1 MTRTWDDNRE
11 LINGLWPMA
20 QFTAEEADL
29 WRADLHALD
38 QEALFE
44 AIRQVKRSRDSVY
57 PQLAWVHEA
66 YREIRAK
73 ARAARPPLPGPP
85 AFAGD
90 RLTIDPVRERQLR
103 RELEHAIDRAGGDE
117 LDAVVD
123 RINGEI
129 DNLEARSAIALMARV
144 RQRRDG
150 EQAAAPA
157 VLRTVREIVEDRQ
170 PADSAADVEAR
181 RQAALRVFGANT

>member
-1 MTRTWDDNRE
+1 MTRTWDANRE

-29 WRADLHALD
+29 WRADLHGLD
-38 QEALFE
+38 QAALFE
-44 AIRQVKRSRDSVY
+44 AIRQVKRTRDSIY

-73 ARAARPPLPGPP
+73 ARAARPPVAGPP

-103 RELEHAIDRAGGDE
+103 RELEHAIETAGDGE

-123 RINGEI
+123 RITREI
-129 DNLEARSAIALMARV
+129 DNLEARSTITLMARV
-144 RQRRDG
+144 RERRDG
-150 EQAAAPA
+150 GRGAAPA
-157 VLRTVREIVEDRQ
+157 VVRTVREFVEERT
-170 PADSAADVEAR
+170 PAESAAEIEAR
-181 RQAALRVFGANT
+181 RQAALRVFGANA

>member
-1 MTRTWDDNRE
+1 MTRTWDANRE

-29 WRADLHALD
+29 WRADLHGLD
-38 QEALFE
+38 QAALFE

-73 ARAARPPLPGPP
+73 ARAARPPVLGPP

-90 RLTIDPVRERQLR
+90 RLSIDPVRERQLR
-103 RELEHAIDRAGGDE
+103 RELERAIDLAGGDE
-117 LDAVVD
+117 LDAVVE

-129 DNLEARSAIALMARV
+129 DNLEARSAIALMTRV

-150 EQAAAPA
+150 ERAAAPA
-157 VLRTVREIVEDRQ
+157 VLRTVRDVVEDHQ
-170 PADSAADVEAR
+170 PAESAADVEAR

>member
-1 MTRTWDDNRE
+1 MTRTWDANRE

-29 WRADLHALD
+29 WRADLHGLD
-38 QEALFE
+38 QAALFE
-44 AIRQVKRSRDSVY
+44 AIRQVKRTRDSIY

-73 ARAARPPLPGPP
+73 ARAARPPVAGPP

-103 RELEHAIDRAGGDE
+103 RELEHAIETAGDGE

-123 RINGEI
+123 RITREI
-129 DNLEARSAIALMARV
+129 DNLEARSTITLMARV
-144 RQRRDG
+144 RERRDG
-150 EQAAAPA
+150 GREAAPA
-157 VLRTVREIVEDRQ
+157 VVRTVREFVEERT
-170 PADSAADVEAR
+170 PAESAAEIEAR
-181 RQAALRVFGANT
+181 RQAALRVFGANA

>member
-1 MTRTWDDNRE
+1 MTRTWDENRE

-29 WRADLHALD
+29 WRADLHGLD
-38 QEALFE
+38 QAALFE

-73 ARAARPPLPGPP
+73 ARADRPPVPGPP

-90 RLTIDPVRERQLR
+90 RLTIDPVRERTLR
-103 RELEHAIDRAGGDE
+103 RELEHAIERAAAEE

-123 RINGEI
+123 RITEQI

-144 RQRRDG
+144 RERRDG
-150 EQAAAPA
+150 GRAAAPA
-157 VLRTVREIVEDRQ
+157 VLRAVREVVEERG
-170 PADSAADVEAR
+170 PAESAADVEAR
-181 RQAALRVFGANT
+181 RQAALRVFGLNT